1 MNWTKKEK
9 AIKEIEKEKKKKE
22 INKEYKKM
30 MDDLNIEIL

>member
-22 INKEYKKM
+22 INEEYKKM